1 MATDDP
7 NQEQGPSSGNPPQ
20 DTPQPTHESYGSS
33 EHPYG
38 EPQTPF
44 TSPPQNPYEAPP
56 QNPYGAPQ
64 IPYRPP
70 RRILMPHRHML
81 IPVIRG
87 DLVMRHRNQHHCH

>member
-20 DTPQPTHESYGSS
+20 DTPQPTHESFGSS
-33 EHPYG
+33 ENPYG
-38 EPQTPF
+38 EPQ
-44 TSPPQNPYEAPP
+44 
-56 QNPYGAPQ
+56 
-64 IPYRPP
+64 IPYTTESLLDTSTNTLWGTANFPTSRP

-87 DLVMRHRNQHHCH
+87 DLVMRHRNQRHCH